1 MPTKTKQTY
10 AEYVQELTTQLNASL
25 VLSLP
30 LPPLG
35 CTAQQG
41 THRIVKATATKQY
54 REDARMTA
62 FTQRLRP
69 FTSKVRIHHVW
80 FCAKNP
86 YEAAGGA
93 QCKKKHKMY
102 RPVDTANALQALK
115 GAVDGLVDAG
125 LLVDDKPKN
134 VCWGE
139 HIRLGTTKEHFGKC
153 GLLLFF
159 EVIS

>member
-1 MPTKTKQTY
+1 MSKPTQTY
-10 AEYVQELTTQLNASL
+10 EQYVSEITKQLNASM

-41 THRIVKATATKQY
+41 VHRFVKSAATKQY
-54 REDARMTA
+54 REQARMTA

-115 GAVDGLVDAG
+115 GAIDGLVDAG
-125 LLVDDKPKN
+125 LFVDDKAAN

-139 HIRLGTTKEHFGKC
+139 HIRLGTTKENFGKC
-153 GLLLFF
+153 GLLLFI
-159 EVIS
+159 EVVS